1 MSDIELVIKLS
12 EEEYKY
18 IMGMQFCILGIRG
31 GKGLLSGILNAIR
44 TGIPLPKGNEKL
56 IDTNDIKMT
65 RTEAVDELNF
75 FKGTLPKEPPEECDY
90 LDEWYYLHEKLINA
104 INMGIEALLEKQ
116 KTIIETE
123 KVESEG

>member
-1 MSDIELVIKLS
+1 MSDIELVVKID
-12 EEEYKY
+12 EEDYKKVLESNNRNY
-18 IMGMQFCILGIRG
+18 EWNDMCSCYEAVF
-31 GKGLLSGILNAIR
+31 KG
-44 TGIPLPKGNEKL
+44 TPLPKGHEKL

-65 RTEAVDELNF
+65 RTEAVNELIF

-123 KVESEG
+123 KAESEDKE